1 MRIRADIVIA
11 GVIVALCAY
20 AVAAQLGF
28 NPLGADDE
36 IRPIAIGDVLDPDLI
51 LNYVDKQPMPI
62 ELGSWY
68 GEKATVIYTWSVPC
82 PCIQHLEPRMR
93 AIFSRFGNDKG
104 IAWIAVDGEPLDRPE
119 TYVIAPGKKDE
130 EERLGIMVK
139 MGRIYAFYKMLLD
152 PEQRLCRRLGFSD
165 ACQVAVLDGEG
176 RLRYRGAIDADYY
189 KGKAEHLE
197 SALKAVLAGE
207 PVATPE
213 TPWVYGCGFSDPA
226 SCEFYGGATSK

>member
-11 GVIVALCAY
+11 AVIIALCAY

-28 NPLGADDE
+28 NPLGADEE
-36 IRPIAIGDVLDPDLI
+36 IQPLAIGDVLDPDLI
-51 LNYVDKQPMPI
+51 FNYVDKPPQPF

-82 PCIQHLEPRMR
+82 PCVQHLEPRMR
-93 AIFSRFGNDKG
+93 AVYSRFGKDV
-104 IAWIAVDGEPLDRPE
+104 AWIAVDGEPLDRPE
-119 TYVIAPGKKDE
+119 TYVIAPGTKDE
-130 EERLGIMVK
+130 EERQGIIAK

-176 RLRYRGAIDADYY
+176 RLRYRGAIDHDYY
-189 KGKAEHLE
+189 KGKGEYLE
-197 SALKAVLAGE
+197 AALRSVVAGR
-207 PVATPE
+207 PVETAE

-226 SCEFYGGATSK
+226 SCEFYEGATPK